1 MERVEG
7 LKDDISSV
15 FFYRSKRPHAI
26 FHIYSTRPFPIDTHL
41 LPEREI
47 QPINAALAT
56 ISISSVDVLNSGV
69 DRGEIGNIIY
79 GRVGAIIDN
88 LVKVRLLQLRE
99 NYYPEVVACGE
110 SGAYNACIA
119 AGMISLEQ
127 ILSMIKAESRAIA
140 DGRKRYSG
148 GMFKAQI
155 SSTTDQQVRSQI
167 LEEMESLEA
176 QGFYIRP
183 GEQESVKYLG
193 ISAGYPD
200 DNLDYLRQV
209 HPKTQF
215 SILKNPDAPLH
226 TPLIEPCLK
235 GFRDVLAKIT
245 IADITG
251 EPRIVVVGGRG
262 EIIRTPEEI
271 KQELSR
277 QTITSSNR
285 ELIRKTLRRA
295 GISKLH
301 EIGLESAEGDHQDF
315 VITAALFAA
324 GVACGILGLHVIQ
337 KKMRY

>member
-245 IADITG
+245 LLILL
-251 EPRIVVVGGRG
+251 VSL
-262 EIIRTPEEI
+262 
-271 KQELSR
+271 ELW
-277 QTITSSNR
+277 
-285 ELIRKTLRRA
+285 
-295 GISKLH
+295 
-301 EIGLESAEGDHQDF
+301 
-315 VITAALFAA
+315 
-324 GVACGILGLHVIQ
+324 
-337 KKMRY
+337 